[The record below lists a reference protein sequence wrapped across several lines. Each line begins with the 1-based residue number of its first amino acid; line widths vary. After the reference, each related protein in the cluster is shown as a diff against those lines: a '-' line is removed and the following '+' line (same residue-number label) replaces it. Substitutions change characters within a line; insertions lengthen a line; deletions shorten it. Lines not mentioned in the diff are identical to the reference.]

1 MRIRIFSALP
11 LLFGISFLAQAH
23 EVTTVEVIGNDGT
36 RSEVIVDLLPKS
48 LPAQM
53 SDEEVNEFARRVK
66 NLGVFDSVQVQ
77 VEGASLKV
85 NLRKKGTL
93 TPMVGFSTG
102 KSLQDSSVTAGLQEY
117 DFGGEG
123 TRAGGKIS
131 YAERGLNFSA
141 WIDEHTYSPTRWA
154 REYEIYRLSSGF
166 RFDDSNNEWSR
177 NRLGGF
183 AEWVSPFYYGSHIL
197 HEFQLMSYYENYTN
211 KDGPQPLKEA
221 VYVGGLYEIIY
232 DRYKWD
238 DLTPDG
244 YKLVLEFRPGV
255 MTTGRFRGEARF
267 KFQAAVPVW
276 EHASVLFNGNA
287 AAVNP
292 GDVNHSLLVGSQQ
305 GVRGLQD
312 SFFRTAL
319 LNYLNTELR
328 HSFRIAPRTFLQPV
342 FFVDAASFRSM
353 NPSGDLQSWTNALST
368 GAGLRLVPTAY
379 TNLLLRADAARLV
392 FPTQGWAALFGITQY
407 I

>member
-1 MRIRIFSALP
+1 MKPHLQQLLP
-11 LLFGISFLAQAH
+11 FLLIISFSTQAN
-23 EVTTVEVIGNDGT
+23 EVVGIEIIGNEGT
-36 RSEVIVDLLPKS
+36 LREAIVELLPKP

-53 SDEEVNEFARRVK
+53 NDEDVNEFARRVK
-66 NLGVFDSVQVQ
+66 NLGVFDAVQVQ
-77 VEGASLKV
+77 VEKANLKV
-85 NLRKKGTL
+85 NLRRKGTL

-102 KSLQDSSVTAGLQEY
+102 KSLQDSSITAGLQEY

-141 WIDEHTYSPTRWA
+141 WIDEHTYSPNRWA
-154 REYEIYRLSSGF
+154 KEYEIYRLSSGF
-166 RFDDSNNEWSR
+166 RFNDSINEWSR

-183 AEWVSPFYYGSHIL
+183 AEWVSPFYYGSHLL
-197 HEFQLMSYYENYTN
+197 HEFQLMSYYEDYTN
-211 KDGPQPLKEA
+211 KDGPETLKAA

-238 DLTPDG
+238 DLTPGG
-244 YKLVLEFRPGV
+244 YKLVFEFRPGV
-255 MTTGRFRGEARF
+255 MTTGRFRGETRF
-267 KFQAAVPVW
+267 KFQTAFPLW
-276 EHASVLFNGNA
+276 EQASVLVNGNA

-312 SFFRTAL
+312 SFFRTAI
-319 LNYLNTELR
+319 LNYINTELR
-328 HSFRIAPRTFLQPV
+328 HSFRVAPRTFLQPV
-342 FFVDAASFRSM
+342 LFADAASFRSM
-353 NPSGDLQSWTNALST
+353 NSSGDLQAWTNALSS

-379 TNLLLRADAARLV
+379 TNLLLRADVARLF
-392 FPTQGWAALFGITQY
+392 FPNQG
-407 I
+407 